1 MLDGMMVFGE
11 LENGLRAAE
20 FECCEDV
27 EMEPFIGNCKVQMMR
42 DGNVYITE
50 LPKRIRNKALFREDN
65 SSLSKGQNGRYY
77 FYFSLP
83 VEEVEHLPEKL
94 VKEASAIAGKVIR
107 SLTPSPSF
115 PSEARHPV
123 AITKGEG
130 RIYFSCKL

>member
-1 MLDGMMVFGE
+1 MNKKNKKTIEREITLDGMMVFGK
-11 LENGLRAAE
+11 LQNGLRTAE
-20 FECCEDV
+20 FECCDDV
-27 EMEPFIGNCKVQMMR
+27 EMDPFIGNCKVQMMR

-107 SLTPSPSF
+107 ELLTYYD
-115 PSEARHPV
+115 V
-123 AITKGEG
+123 
-130 RIYFSCKL
+130 Y